1 MRKITDRTYYT
12 LKDRIVT
19 KDNMHKA
26 SIEVRKNGGSAGI
39 DNIDISDFNKNYKTY
54 MRELYRE
61 FKEDRYTPKPV
72 LRVFIPKG
80 DGRKRPLGIPTVKD
94 RIAQATLK
102 RILEP
107 IFEKVFCDCSYGF
120 RPGRSQIDAIE
131 KIEEY
136 REKGYNWVLDADIKG
151 YFDNI
156 NQELLIDFIKERVTD
171 GWVIKTIKSW
181 LTAGVMTEGSLE
193 TTEKG
198 TPQGGVIS
206 PLLANIFLHQ
216 FDRTMTKRGYKVVRF
231 ADDFVV
237 MTKSKRKS
245 KRAYEVVKEIIEGRL
260 DLTLHPEKTVITN
273 FGEGFVFLGFEF
285 IAWNYKRPR
294 KKAIK
299 AFKDKVRKVTKR
311 NQPWDIEF
319 IIGELN
325 PKIRGWGNYFSHG
338 NVKML
343 FRRLDGWIRMRLRAY
358 INKKKSMNQN
368 LRIPNAYF
376 KQKGL
381 KSLLTILS

>member
-1 MRKITDRTYYT
+1 
-12 LKDRIVT
+12 
-19 KDNMHKA
+19 MHKA
-26 SIEVRKNGGSAGI
+26 SKEVFKNAGSAGI
-39 DNIDISDFNKNYKTY
+39 DNISISDFNKNYKTY

-61 FKEDRYTPKPV
+61 FKGDRYTPKPV

-120 RPGRSQIDAIE
+120 RPGRSQMDAIE
-131 KIEEY
+131 KIEEC
-136 REKGYNWVLDADIKG
+136 REQGYKWVLDADIKG

-193 TTEKG
+193 TTDKG

-216 FDRTMTKRGYKVVRF
+216 FDKIMTERGYKVVRF

-237 MTKSKRKS
+237 MAKSKRKA
-245 KRAYEVVKEIIEGRL
+245 KRVYEVVKEIIENKL
-260 DLTLHPEKTVITN
+260 DLTLHPDKTVITN
-273 FGEGFVFLGFEF
+273 FGDGFVFLGFEF
-285 IAWNYKRPR
+285 IAWRYKRPR
-294 KKAIK
+294 KKALK
-299 AFKDKVRKVTKR
+299 AFKDKIRKVTKR

-325 PKIRGWGNYFSHG
+325 PKIRGWGNYFGHG
-338 NVKML
+338 NVKSL
-343 FRRLDGWIRMRLRAY
+343 FRKLDEWIRMRLRSY
-358 INKKKSMNQN
+358 IEKKKAVYNQN
-368 LRIPNAYF
+368 IRIPNAF
-376 KQKGL
+376 FRQKGL
-381 KSLLTILS
+381 KSLLTTLS